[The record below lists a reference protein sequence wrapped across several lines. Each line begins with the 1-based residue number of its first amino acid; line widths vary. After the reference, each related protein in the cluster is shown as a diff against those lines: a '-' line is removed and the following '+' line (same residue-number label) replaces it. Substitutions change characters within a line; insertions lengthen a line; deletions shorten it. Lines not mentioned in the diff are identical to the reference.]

1 MGVRQSGGLSWP
13 TMSRMVQMMFYLLA
27 ISHSHERWL
36 TEIDVFFFMVSL
48 LQNAD
53 SSVRYVKDPEGV
65 QVVLSNFQD
74 QVSYFSFLFG
84 LLLSNNIP
92 QCIGKPE
99 ENDDIPSGNLLHSC
113 GLNHHVIAG

>member
-1 MGVRQSGGLSWP
+1 M
-13 TMSRMVQMMFYLLA
+13 
-27 ISHSHERWL
+27 IKH
-36 TEIDVFFFMVSL
+36 
-48 LQNAD
+48 AD